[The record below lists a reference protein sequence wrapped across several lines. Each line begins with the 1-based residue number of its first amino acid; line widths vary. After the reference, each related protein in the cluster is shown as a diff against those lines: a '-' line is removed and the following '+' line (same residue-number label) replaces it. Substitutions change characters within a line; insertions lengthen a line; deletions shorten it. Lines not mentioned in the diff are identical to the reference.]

1 MAEPNHLY
9 VAVSA
14 LKFLRSTIYSK
25 APGDIRER
33 FVGAELILGA
43 FPFVSEGNLVH
54 IIASADIVWSLIRR
68 SLRWP
73 KRV

>member
-9 VAVSA
+9 VAVSV
-14 LKFLRSTIYSK
+14 LRFQRDTVYSK

-43 FPFVSEGNLVH
+43 FPFVSEDNLVH
-54 IIASADIVWSLIRR
+54 IIVSADIV
-68 SLRWP
+68 
-73 KRV
+73 